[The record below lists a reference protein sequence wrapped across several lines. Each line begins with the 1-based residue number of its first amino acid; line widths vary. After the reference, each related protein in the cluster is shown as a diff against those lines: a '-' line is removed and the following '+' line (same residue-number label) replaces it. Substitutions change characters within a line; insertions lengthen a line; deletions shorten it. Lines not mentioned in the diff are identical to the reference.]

1 MDESI
6 QVFIEQSK
14 EEQDKVR
21 TLFLEGI
28 LGRPKIKDKQQ
39 YVKINQCML
48 IRLLDKLY
56 SYKQEKDLNDKIFNL
71 YDTISYHLE
80 NMLDFIED
88 FFGNYFDRNEKVP
101 TSYLVISVKELCR
114 QLELLT
120 QAVQPYDA
128 YVHAVVNILVN
139 NFNTFCLEKKNG
151 ATYNELMYQKDLM
164 NQLLTDKTLASEN
177 SIKEVLFYLNYNDD
191 DYIAYLYEKL
201 NALTES
207 FSTKKEKIGA
217 LRFEQK
223 NFNQLPTRLI
233 CYLSSSMSSLKEQ
246 INHWIEEE
254 IKFLESEHTPLTT
267 NQYIQPIEK
276 SEVYVHVPFKGSEIY
291 LLHKSFLDSFLDGL
305 MEVSPAVK
313 KYKRV
318 VDIITSQGMLVKEY
332 KNAFSRFKKSN
343 LFNGKEIDYMS
354 GVYTNLFDKSLQSLD
369 ELLMVI
375 TANKL
380 RMSDD
385 ERFAAI
391 DRIFA
396 DMEDKLSFLRNFNR
410 STTVLAMQRGKE
422 TIDTKVSQQLYGVH

>member
-1 MDESI
+1 MSFTLQNWNTLITTTLHPANYTLISHMDESI

-28 LGRPKIKDKQQ
+28 LERPKIKDKQQ

-291 LLHKSFLDSFLDGL
+291 LLHKSFLDSGG
-305 MEVSPAVK
+305 A
-313 KYKRV
+313 
-318 VDIITSQGMLVKEY
+318 
-332 KNAFSRFKKSN
+332 
-343 LFNGKEIDYMS
+343 S
-354 GVYTNLFDKSLQSLD
+354 GETYKSLFEKTGSHLTNKNQKGFSTESLQ
-369 ELLMVI
+369 
-375 TANKL
+375 KC
-380 RMSDD
+380 SDKINY
-385 ERFAAI
+385 ESKENVKRFLQKMIRNI
-391 DRIFA
+391 D
-396 DMEDKLSFLRNFNR
+396 S
-410 STTVLAMQRGKE
+410 
-422 TIDTKVSQQLYGVH
+422 Y